1 MVEDPQLTFGFDDV
15 EDVATGVVFLSVAL
29 VVGLLV
35 GQASEDWAR
44 ASRREQARFLGT
56 LSSTLHT
63 REVPDRVLHEFAEVL
78 LEPFAL
84 SKVEV
89 EATLDGTELRAVSRT
104 DGETSSG
111 PRTTVPL
118 LAEASI
124 GRLVAERPPG
134 GRPFSR
140 DDQLLLEAAARQA
153 TAALDRARL
162 DARARIAQLDAET
175 NQLRAAMFSSVTHDL
190 RTPLAS
196 IKAGVTSLLDAAVHH
211 DPEQERELL
220 TTILEE
226 TDRLNRLVGN
236 LLDLA
241 RIRAGALTP
250 TRQPAAMDEIV
261 EVVLARMRPR
271 LARHTVA
278 ADLPSDLPDVSVD
291 PVQLDQVL
299 TNLLE
304 NAGRH
309 APEERD
315 RVGVQ
320 WIEMPSRSGSRI
332 RDRGSRWT
340 NANVSSRRSIVDR
353 RAPRRRAAVWG
364 SRSRRRSWW
373 RTVVGSGSRAARTAA
388 AWWRSR
394 SRARRW
400 PREPGV
406 GRRRRA
412 TDPPCPQ
419 DQPRSARVRGADRGH
434 RRGSGDR
441 RGRER
446 PELML
451 LDLGLPDLDGTE
463 VIRRVRGFTEL
474 PIIVLSVRDAQQDKV
489 AALDAGADDY
499 VTKPFAMEELLARAR
514 AAMRRAQPGE
524 PPAPTMRFGALEMDL
539 GRRLVILGGE
549 TLRLTPTEYQLLE
562 AFATHPGKL
571 LTHQWLLRK
580 VWGQGYG
587 TETTYLRT
595 YVRASG
601 RSSVTTRRPRS

>member
-1 MVEDPQLTFGFDDV
+1 VVVSEEHEAEGTAKLTLRGTVIGLITPAIATAIAFPLAPARPEISIALFMLAVVIAAVAGGLGAGLIAGILASTIRPLVVEDPQLTFRFDDV

-29 VVGLLV
+29 IVGLLV
-35 GQASEDWAR
+35 GQASEDRAR
-44 ASRREQARFLGT
+44 ASRREREARFLGT

-63 REVPDRVLHEFAEVL
+63 GEVPDRVLDEFAEVL

-104 DGETSSG
+104 DGETSAG

-118 LAEASI
+118 LAGEASI
-124 GRLVAERPPG
+124 GRLVAERPDG

-140 DDQLLLEAAARQA
+140 DDQLLLEVAARQA

-250 TRQPAAMDEIV
+250 TRQEAAMDEIV

-271 LARHTVA
+271 LVRHTVA

-309 APEERD
+309 APEGSEI
-315 RVGVQ
+315 RVSVQ
-320 WIEMPSRSGSRI
+320 WIRDAVQVRI
-332 RDRGSRWT
+332 ADQGPGIPMDERERVFEAFYRGS
-340 NANVSSRRSIVDR
+340 SS
-353 RAPRRRAAVWG
+353 PE
-364 SRSRRRSWW
+364 
-373 RTVVGSGSRAARTAA
+373 TPGSGLGLAISKAVVVAHGGRIWIESGPEGGCVVAFEI
-388 AWWRSR
+388 
-394 SRARRW
+394 
-400 PREPGV
+400 PRE
-406 GRRRRA
+406 
-412 TDPPCPQ
+412 
-419 DQPRSARVRGADRGH
+419 
-434 RRGSGDR
+434 
-441 RGRER
+441 
-446 PELML
+446 
-451 LDLGLPDLDGTE
+451 E
-463 VIRRVRGFTEL
+463 V
-474 PIIVLSVRDAQQDKV
+474 
-489 AALDAGADDY
+489 
-499 VTKPFAMEELLARAR
+499 
-514 AAMRRAQPGE
+514 
-524 PPAPTMRFGALEMDL
+524 AP
-539 GRRLVILGGE
+539 
-549 TLRLTPTEYQLLE
+549 
-562 AFATHPGKL
+562 
-571 LTHQWLLRK
+571 
-580 VWGQGYG
+580 
-587 TETTYLRT
+587 
-595 YVRASG
+595 
-601 RSSVTTRRPRS
+601 